1 MDLAPTLLASIT
13 PQRPAVSTAD
23 PPGDA
28 QALETSGFD
37 ALFAA
42 LAPAGETPAAGA
54 WNGARPIAPAAA
66 PLSARGADLPG
77 AGQHLAAALLGGVS
91 PGSGGSMAERG
102 STDTGLLRAGAAPP
116 AVSARGEAA
125 AAVAGLAHTARG
137 NAGAPPA
144 MHALTTLLAKQ
155 RAEAGPAAV
164 LAESAPDRALV
175 PENLPPGTEPAPPSL
190 ARGVATDVPALSAK
204 GAPLPVAEPAVFA
217 ERLGQHLSVMISQH
231 AQHARIAVSPP
242 DLGPVEVRV
251 TVVGEEASV
260 QLVSPHAATRD
271 ALEEALPR
279 LRAMFADSGLVLDQ
293 AGVFSETPQRGGRA
307 AASYAEAGATG
318 GDGQPEDDGATAVA
332 GRVHVSLGLV
342 DAYV

>member
-13 PQRPAVSTAD
+13 PQRPAASAAD

-28 QALETSGFD
+28 QALESNGFD

-42 LAPAGETPAAGA
+42 LAPASETPPAGVLG
-54 WNGARPIAPAAA
+54 GAVPLAPAAA
-66 PLSARGADLPG
+66 PPSARGADLPG
-77 AGQHLAAALLGGVS
+77 AGQDLAAVLLGGVP
-91 PGSGGSMAERG
+91 PGARGSMADRG
-102 STDTGLLRAGAAPP
+102 DSAGRRSLAGAAPAADP
-116 AVSARGEAA
+116 APGGAA
-125 AAVAGLAHTARG
+125 TLAGLGHAAHG
-137 NAGAPPA
+137 NGSTRPD
-144 MHALTTLLAKQ
+144 MHALTTLLARQ
-155 RAEAGPAAV
+155 RADAGPAAA

-190 ARGVATDVPALSAK
+190 ARGIATDVPAQAAK

-260 QLVSPHAATRD
+260 QLVSAHAATRD

-318 GDGQPEDDGATAVA
+318 GDGEVEDDGATAVA
-332 GRVHVSLGLV
+332 GRVKVSLGLV